1 MSCARRK
8 HQAWACLGVTI
19 REQNGCSFV
28 GGRGKSMKPTNWEP
42 GISLRM
48 SRLFDRQSGK
58 SVVIA
63 MDHSAVFGAL
73 KGLEDAEGSLEKV
86 VSGHP
91 DGVLL
96 PAGTARRFQNHLL
109 GRGAPALIIALD
121 FPLFFPYPGSD
132 QSVEEQGVMVS
143 PEEAIRLGADMVK
156 ILLIF
161 GREQPSVQ
169 ARNFCQTAMM
179 VEKCHALGLP
189 VMLEPTAW
197 GLRFNPKTAKDTGV
211 LRDMARV
218 AAEFGADIVKTD
230 YPENPADFDQV
241 ASGCPVPLLA
251 LGGSKKPSEEDLLRE
266 VLALMQNGAT
276 GVTFGRNVLQGNSPE
291 RMVRAIKKVVHH
303 LDLEA
308 ALEELHKN

>member
-1 MSCARRK
+1 MS
-8 HQAWACLGVTI
+8 
-19 REQNGCSFV
+19 S
-28 GGRGKSMKPTNWEP
+28 TNWEP

-48 SRLFDRQSGK
+48 SRLFDKESGN

-73 KGLEDAEGSLEKV
+73 KGLEDAGGALDTIVAGE
-86 VSGHP
+86 P

-96 PAGTARRFQNHLL
+96 PGGAARGFQNRLA

-121 FPLFFPYPGSD
+121 FPIFFPYPGSAVT
-132 QSVEEQGVMVS
+132 VEEQGVMVS
-143 PEEAIRLGADMVK
+143 PEEALRLGADMVK

-169 ARNFCQTAMM
+169 ARNFAQTAQL
-179 VEKCHALGLP
+179 VEKCHSLGLP

-197 GLRFNPKTAKDTGV
+197 GLRFDPKTAKEAGV

-218 AAEFGADIVKTD
+218 AAEFGADVVKTD
-230 YPENPADFDQV
+230 YPENPREFSLI
-241 ASGCPVPLLA
+241 ASACPVPLLA

-266 VLALMQNGAT
+266 VLVLIENGAR
-276 GVTFGRNVLQGNSPE
+276 GVTFGRNVLQGRSPE
-291 RMVRAIKKVVHH
+291 RMVRAIRKAVHH
-303 LDLEA
+303 RDLEA
-308 ALEELHKN
+308 GLEELRGK